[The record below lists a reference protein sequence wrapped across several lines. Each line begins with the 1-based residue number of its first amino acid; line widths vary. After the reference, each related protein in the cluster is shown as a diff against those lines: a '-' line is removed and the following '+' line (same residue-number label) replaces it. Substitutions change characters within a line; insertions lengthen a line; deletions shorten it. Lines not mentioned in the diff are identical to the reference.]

1 MARHLVLLS
10 NNRASRHDKIV
21 NGFRVINS
29 RISPVVLVS
38 FPTSAF
44 RSLAVLSPALIA
56 LIWVTSLRPSKMPD
70 QNTKFVNSLYLKNLI
85 ENYFQENEVKVKAY
99 TVEPASLTETG
110 RSSMNRVLV
119 KYEIFF
125 WSCDVGLKLLQTAVY
140 NWTTPLD

>member
-1 MARHLVLLS
+1 
-10 NNRASRHDKIV
+10 
-21 NGFRVINS
+21 
-29 RISPVVLVS
+29 
-38 FPTSAF
+38 
-44 RSLAVLSPALIA
+44 
-56 LIWVTSLRPSKMPD
+56 MPD

-140 NWTTPLD
+140 N